1 MAGTLGVPARRTKA
15 CDRAVHRRLGKVFG
29 ADAEPVG
36 DPGPE
41 TLENDVGPLAE
52 GARELRVGLQVT
64 DDGLRSGAQRCVPR
78 GRRSTHRIPL
88 GAFDPDDPRAQP
100 TELAACVRTGEI
112 AREVDD
118 EDPREWLHAAGA
130 YIYPPGGLTERSIAA
145 EDRRRQ
151 ILDAA
156 VRVFARRGYHGARVG
171 EIAEEA
177 GVAHGLLYHYF
188 SSKEQVLQTVFREN
202 WGALLERFRA
212 VEAADEP
219 AGAKLEGIAKILLR
233 TWRNDPNLVTVMV
246 REVARSPQLQGQVE
260 EVGEAFAIV
269 QRVIEQGQAEGTFRR
284 DVDARLAS
292 WIVYGGLEEVLTGW
306 VLGQLPDGDEE
317 VARAERTAID
327 LALGGLRA

>member
-1 MAGTLGVPARRTKA
+1 L
-15 CDRAVHRRLGKVFG
+15 
-29 ADAEPVG
+29 
-36 DPGPE
+36 
-41 TLENDVGPLAE
+41 
-52 GARELRVGLQVT
+52 T
-64 DDGLRSGAQRCVPR
+64 D
-78 GRRSTHRIPL
+78 
-88 GAFDPDDPRAQP
+88 
-100 TELAACVRTGEI
+100 
-112 AREVDD
+112 
-118 EDPREWLHAAGA
+118 
-130 YIYPPGGLTERSIAA
+130 RSIVVA
-145 EDRRRQ
+145 DRRRQ

-156 VRVFARRGYHGARVG
+156 VRVFARRGYHGSRVG

-202 WGALLERFRA
+202 WGELLERFRA
-212 VEAADEP
+212 VEAAGES
-219 AGAKLEGIAKILLR
+219 AREKLEGIAKILLR
-233 TWRNDPNLVTVMV
+233 TWRNNPDLVTVMV
-246 REVARSPQLQGQVE
+246 REVARSPQLRGQVE

-327 LALGGLRA
+327 LALDGLRA